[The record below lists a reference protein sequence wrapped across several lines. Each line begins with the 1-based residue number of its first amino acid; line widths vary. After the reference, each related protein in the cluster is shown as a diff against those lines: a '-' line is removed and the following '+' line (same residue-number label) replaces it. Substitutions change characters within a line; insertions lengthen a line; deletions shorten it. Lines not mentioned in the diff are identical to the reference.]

1 MPQPRALPRGRHRLS
16 RETVTESQRR
26 RLLDALV
33 ELVAEHGYPNVTV
46 GAIAAKAGVSRTTF
60 YELFESK
67 EDIFRVAYDDVTAK
81 MIEAIVTAAG
91 EAGDPAASLAAGI
104 DAYFE
109 WAAAHPAAAKTFI
122 LEVHTAGPD
131 ARAQRA
137 EVQRRFEDV
146 IASRAPN
153 ARPAE
158 VAAVIA
164 SIDALAHECVR
175 QGRAT
180 KLPELADS
188 AKHVAAKLLS

>member
-1 MPQPRALPRGRHRLS
+1 
-16 RETVTESQRR
+16 
-26 RLLDALV
+26 
-33 ELVAEHGYPNVTV
+33 
-46 GAIAAKAGVSRTTF
+46 
-60 YELFESK
+60 
-67 EDIFRVAYDDVTAK
+67 
-81 MIEAIVTAAG
+81 
-91 EAGDPAASLAAGI
+91 
-104 DAYFE
+104 
-109 WAAAHPAAAKTFI
+109 
-122 LEVHTAGPD
+122 
-131 ARAQRA
+131 
-137 EVQRRFEDV
+137 V